1 MVLAYNPVD
10 LGYNYFDRYGNSMTF
25 AYETGQLLPFSFTT
39 VSMYRRVF
47 TVESYELASRGF
59 ICLGGTGL
67 ICATT

>member
-1 MVLAYNPVD
+1 
-10 LGYNYFDRYGNSMTF
+10 MTF

-67 ICATT
+67 MRATI